1 MAEDKDAED
10 KVFRQLVEIFLSV
23 IITAIRMCGAF
34 ILYDI
39 VIVPVF
45 GAPPVTFWQAI
56 GVWWFIKF
64 ILGFK

>member
-45 GAPPVTFWQAI
+45 GAPPVTFW
-56 GVWWFIKF
+56 
-64 ILGFK
+64 